1 MLKELLA
8 AGKLHGDAMTVTG
21 RTLAENLRDVPDGDR
36 EVIRSYGN
44 PLLEAAGYVVMS
56 GNLFDSAVMKI
67 SVIDRISASA
77 SCRNPDR
84 PNVFEGKA
92 IVFEGPE
99 DYHHRIE
106 DPDLG
111 VEDQSV
117 LIIRNCGPVG
127 YPGSAEV
134 VNMQPP
140 AAMLKR
146 GISTLPTMGDG
157 RQSGTS
163 GSPSILNVSPEAAV
177 GGGLALLKTGDRI
190 RIDLNTRKVD
200 VLLPPGELEARR
212 AAWQP
217 PKLVNLTPWEEIYRS
232 MVGQTL
238 APVRAWKPDAIP
250 RVSSRCT
257 RQLRH
262 SARAH
267 AIEIASRNTLAMTG
281 TCTMQFGIAIP
292 TAADSWRLVRRAEEL
307 GFTNAWFFDTQM
319 LSADP
324 FVAMA
329 AAAMKTTRIKLGTG
343 VLIPS
348 NRIAPVAATAFAS
361 LNKLAP
367 GRIVFGISTGFTGR
381 RTMGLGA
388 VKLADMEEYIRIVQ
402 ALWRGETV
410 EMELEGKRRPI
421 RMLNPEL
428 GLINTH
434 DPIPLF
440 IAASGPRA
448 RSAHRE
454 TRRRLDRQRRRCRA
468 RRGDIGA
475 DAQRLAGSRPRARRP
490 QAVAW
495 IGGAVLE
502 EGEPVD
508 GPRGMALAAP
518 RAAMLLHRAADTA
531 LAGYPAPLAMR
542 PEFAARSEAYVA
554 HARQLRA
561 DATRTT
567 CPTTAAT

>member
-1 MLKELLA
+1 MVAIARHMGVEHSLDDWQRLGPDIPLLVDVQPAGRFLGEKFHRAGGVPAVLKELLA

-36 EVIRSYGN
+36 EVIRSYDN
-44 PLLEAAGYVVMS
+44 PMKEAAGYVVMS

-67 SVIDRISASA
+67 SVIDQDFRRRFLS
-77 SCRNPDR
+77 NPER

-111 VEDQSV
+111 VEEQSV

-140 AAMLKR
+140 ASLLKR
-146 GISTLPTMGDG
+146 GITTLPTMGDG

-190 RIDLNTRKVD
+190 RIDLNNRKVD

-212 AAWQP
+212 AAWKA
-217 PKLVNLTPWEEIYRS
+217 PKLVNMTPWEEIYRS
-232 MVGQTL
+232 HG
-238 APVRAWKPDAIP
+238 RAARHRRVPGAGDA
-250 RVSSRCT
+250 VSQRD
-257 RQLRH
+257 RD
-262 SARAH
+262 ARR
-267 AIEIASRNTLAMTG
+267 IAQQPLSTH
-281 TCTMQFGIAIP
+281 MQFGIAIP

-307 GFTNAWFFDTQM
+307 GFSHAWFFDTQM

-388 VKLADMEEYIRIVQ
+388 VKLADMEEYIRIIQ

-428 GLINTH
+428 GLINMD
-434 DPIPLF
+434 DPIPLY

-448 RSAHRE
+448 RKLTAKLGAAWIDNVADVGA
-454 TRRRLDRQRRRCRA
+454 RRRNT
-468 RRGDIGA
+468 GT
-475 DAQRLAGSRPRARRP
+475 DAHGVAGSRPCAR
-490 QAVAW
+490 
-495 IGGAVLE
+495 
-502 EGEPVD
+502 
-508 GPRGMALAAP
+508 
-518 RAAMLLHRAADTA
+518 
-531 LAGYPAPLAMR
+531 
-542 PEFAARSEAYVA
+542 
-554 HARQLRA
+554 
-561 DATRTT
+561 
-567 CPTTAAT
+567 